1 MRIWRSRGIRL
12 TRIRYQPLPTYQ
24 PSACPID
31 NLIAS
36 IVDPYSGS
44 ELLCLRVSSTQPGL
58 PPDGAFVLPEIYCEI
73 QAPETTITSKNYNGG
88 SEVGLLCFARLG
100 ANTNGT
106 MAQKE

>member
-73 QAPETTITSKNYNGG
+73 QAPGPGLARFGLPALVLILMVQWHKGVKVDNYI
-88 SEVGLLCFARLG
+88 
-100 ANTNGT
+100 
-106 MAQKE
+106 K